1 MNIPAELRA
10 ILKKEA
16 SNVFDIRD
24 DAKLTELGLDSLAV
38 IEIIF
43 AIEEKFRIEIQPN
56 NEQIAQMTFRD
67 LCDVVEVQRL
77 RATATAAPSQPQ
89 A

>member
-1 MNIPAELRA
+1 MDVPAELRA

-16 SNVFDIRD
+16 SHVSGIPD

-38 IEIIF
+38 IETIF
-43 AIEEKFRIEIQPN
+43 AIEDKFRIEVKPS
-56 NEQIAQMTFRD
+56 NEQIATMTVRD
-67 LCDVVEVQRL
+67 LCNFVEVQL
-77 RATATAAPSQPQ
+77 GRANSQP